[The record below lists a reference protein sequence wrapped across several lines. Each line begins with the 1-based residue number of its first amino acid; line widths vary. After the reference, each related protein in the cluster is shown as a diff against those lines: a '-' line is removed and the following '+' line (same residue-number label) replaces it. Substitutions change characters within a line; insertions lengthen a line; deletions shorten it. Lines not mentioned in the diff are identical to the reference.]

1 MSAQGG
7 TMVAGRRLPAFM
19 RFWLTGE
26 VLGVGKASRLR
37 RQQKEKERQQRRGAS
52 NTSAPG
58 TSAPGTSAPG
68 AAFGFGPGAG
78 ARRAPTDRDQAAN
91 VVAEA
96 MTAVCDG
103 HDDAYA
109 KALTELASERTPA
122 WTRAVSRGL
131 VEMLRMSVARAW
143 RAGWQPAELTRH
155 AGRELSQE
163 HVSVAADMIIGEMR
177 EYPAVTVDRRWAA
190 QVATVRASSVAATA
204 GGATGNATA
213 GNYSWWGSDG
223 DYLAAWQRQARVA
236 GGLRDAIATAIELL
250 HLLQHLP
257 ILEQLLPLPGTAR
270 VATAE
275 RAAPAERGPTET
287 GAAETGAPAGP
298 AGQADER
305 MLSRIRALLAKAE
318 ATEYAEEAEALSARA
333 QELMAK
339 YSIGQA
345 LLAADS
351 GRKDDPAGRRIAVDN
366 PYEAA
371 KTSLLQAV
379 ATANRCRVIWS
390 KDVGL
395 ATVVGF
401 DADLDA
407 LELLFTS
414 LLVQAS
420 SAMLH
425 AGSRQDA
432 YGRSRTRA
440 FRQSF
445 LVSYAIRIGERLSQA
460 AEHATEEAA
469 AQQEAAAGQAA
480 GAVAG
485 ADSAQSAGTALVPFL
500 ATRRQA
506 VDDAVDEMFG
516 DTLRRGRSV
525 RATDPEGWASGRA
538 AADLATLHNHAP
550 VRQ

>member
-1 MSAQGG
+1 VQ
-7 TMVAGRRLPAFM
+7 
-19 RFWLTGE
+19 
-26 VLGVGKASRLR
+26 GVGKASRLR

-58 TSAPGTSAPG
+58 
-68 AAFGFGPGAG
+68 AAFGFAPGAG
-78 ARRAPTDRDQAAN
+78 TRGAPTDRDQAASL
-91 VVAEA
+91 VAEA
-96 MTAVCDG
+96 ISAVCGG
-103 HDDAYA
+103 HEDAYA

-131 VEMLRMSVARAW
+131 VELLRMSVARAW

-163 HVSVAADMIIGEMR
+163 HVAVTADMIIGEMR
-177 EYPAVTVDRRWAA
+177 GYPAVTVDQRWAA
-190 QVATVRASSVAATA
+190 QVAAVRASSVAATA
-204 GGATGNATA
+204 GGATGRISPDND
-213 GNYSWWGSDG
+213 SWWGSDG

-257 ILEQLLPLPGTAR
+257 VLEQLLPLPGTAR
-270 VATAE
+270 VATAQ
-275 RAAPAERGPTET
+275 RAAPAGT
-287 GAAETGAPAGP
+287 AAPAGSAGP

-305 MLSRIRALLAKAE
+305 MLSRIRALLTKAE
-318 ATEYAEEAEALSARA
+318 ATEYAEEAEALSVRA

-339 YSIGQA
+339 YNIDQA
-345 LLAADS
+345 LLAAES
-351 GRKDDPAGRRIAVDN
+351 GRKDAPAGRRIAVDN
-366 PYEAA
+366 PYEAP

-379 ATANRCRVIWS
+379 ATANRCRVVWS
-390 KDVGL
+390 KEVGL
-395 ATVVGF
+395 ASVVGF

-407 LELLFTS
+407 VELLFTS

-420 SAMLH
+420 TAMLH

-460 AEHATEEAA
+460 AEHATQEAA
-469 AQQEAAAGQAA
+469 AEQEAAAGQPAD
-480 GAVAG
+480 AVAG
-485 ADSAQSAGTALVPFL
+485 ADSAFSAGTALVPFL
-500 ATRRQA
+500 AARRQA

-516 DTLRRGRSV
+516 GTLRRGRAV
-525 RATDPEGWASGRA
+525 RATDAEGWASGRA
-538 AADLATLHNHAP
+538 AADLASLHNHAP
-550 VRQ
+550 VPQ

>member
-1 MSAQGG
+1 M
-7 TMVAGRRLPAFM
+7 
-19 RFWLTGE
+19 
-26 VLGVGKASRLR
+26 GKASRLR
-37 RQQKEKERQQRRGAS
+37 RQQQEKERQQRRGAANS
-52 NTSAPG
+52 GAPG
-58 TSAPGTSAPG
+58 TGAPG

-78 ARRAPTDRDQAAN
+78 APGAPTDREQAAN

-96 MTAVCDG
+96 LTAVYGG

-109 KALTELASERTPA
+109 KALTKLASERTPA
-122 WTRAVSRGL
+122 WTRAVSRGV
-131 VEMLRMSVARAW
+131 VELLRMSVARAW

-177 EYPAVTVDRRWAA
+177 QYPAVTVDQRWAA
-190 QVATVRASSVAATA
+190 QVAAVRALSGAATA
-204 GGATGNATA
+204 GGTTGSVTPDNDP
-213 GNYSWWGSDG
+213 WWGSDG

-250 HLLQHLP
+250 NLLQRLP

-270 VATAE
+270 AATADRAATAE
-275 RAAPAERGPTET
+275 RAASA
-287 GAAETGAPAGP
+287 GAPAPAGP
-298 AGQADER
+298 AGPAGEADER
-305 MLSRIRALLAKAE
+305 MLSRIRALLTKAE
-318 ATEYAEEAEALSARA
+318 STEYADEAEALSARA

-339 YSIGQA
+339 YSISQA
-345 LLAADS
+345 LLTAES

-366 PYEAA
+366 PYEPA
-371 KTSLLQAV
+371 KVSLLQAV
-379 ATANRCRVIWS
+379 AMANRSRVIWS
-390 KDVGL
+390 KEVGL

-407 LELLFTS
+407 VELLFTS

-432 YGRSRTRA
+432 HGRSRTRA

-445 LVSYAIRIGERLSQA
+445 LLSYAIRIGERLSQS
-460 AEHATEEAA
+460 AEHATKEAA
-469 AQQEAAAGQAA
+469 AEQEAASGQPA

-485 ADSAQSAGTALVPFL
+485 ADSAHSAGALVPFL
-500 ATRRQA
+500 ATRRKA

-516 DTLRRGRSV
+516 DSLRRGRSL
-525 RATDPEGWASGRA
+525 RATDAEGWASGRA

>member
-1 MSAQGG
+1 MG
-7 TMVAGRRLPAFM
+7 AGRHAVRVD
-19 RFWLTGE
+19 GE
-26 VLGVGKASRLR
+26 VLGMGKASRQR
-37 RQQKEKERQQRRGAS
+37 RQQKERERQQRRGA
-52 NTSAPG
+52 PG
-58 TSAPGTSAPG
+58 GGAPG
-68 AAFGFGPGAG
+68 AAFGFGPDGG
-78 ARRAPTDRDQAAN
+78 ARRVPADRERASI

-96 MTAVCDG
+96 VTAVCGG
-103 HDDAYA
+103 HQDAYA

-122 WTRAVSRGL
+122 WTRAVSRGV
-131 VEMLRMSVARAW
+131 VELLRMSVTRAW

-177 EYPAVTVDRRWAA
+177 EYPAFTVDQRWAA
-190 QVATVRASSVAATA
+190 QVAVVRASSVAATA
-204 GGATGNATA
+204 GGATGSVTPDN
-213 GNYSWWGSDG
+213 GSWWGNEG
-223 DYLAAWQRQARVA
+223 DYLGAWQQRSGAV

-257 ILEQLLPLPGTAR
+257 VLEQLLPLPGTAR

-275 RAAPAERGPTET
+275 RAALAGT
-287 GAAETGAPAGP
+287 AGP
-298 AGQADER
+298 AGPGGQTDER

-339 YSIGQA
+339 YSIDQA
-345 LLAADS
+345 LLAAES
-351 GRKDDPAGRRIAVDN
+351 GRKDAPAGRRIAVDN
-366 PYEAA
+366 PYEAP

-379 ATANRCRVIWS
+379 ATANRCRVVWS
-390 KDVGL
+390 KEVGL

-407 LELLFTS
+407 VELLFTS

-420 SAMLH
+420 AAMLR
-425 AGSRQDA
+425 AGARQDA

-460 AEHATEEAA
+460 AEHATQEAA
-469 AQQEAAAGQAA
+469 AEQEAAAGQPA

-485 ADSAQSAGTALVPFL
+485 AGSTPSAGAALVPFL
-500 ATRRQA
+500 AARGRA

-525 RATDPEGWASGRA
+525 RATDAEGWASGRA

>member
-1 MSAQGG
+1 M
-7 TMVAGRRLPAFM
+7 
-19 RFWLTGE
+19 
-26 VLGVGKASRLR
+26 GKASRLR
-37 RQQKEKERQQRRGAS
+37 RQQKEKERQRRRG
-52 NTSAPG
+52 
-58 TSAPGTSAPG
+58 APGTSAPG
-68 AAFGFGPGAG
+68 AAFGFGPDAG
-78 ARRAPTDRDQAAN
+78 PRRVPADRERASI
-91 VVAEA
+91 VVAQA
-96 MTAVCDG
+96 VTAVCDG
-103 HDDAYA
+103 HEDAYA

-131 VEMLRMSVARAW
+131 VELLRMSVTRAW
-143 RAGWQPAELTRH
+143 RAGWQPSELTRH
-155 AGRELSQE
+155 AGRGLSQE

-177 EYPAVTVDRRWAA
+177 EYPAVTVDQRWAA
-190 QVATVRASSVAATA
+190 QMATVRASSVAATA
-204 GGATGNATA
+204 GGATGSVTRDI
-213 GNYSWWGSDG
+213 GSWWGSDE
-223 DYLAAWQRQARVA
+223 DYLATWQRQSRVT

-257 ILEQLLPLPGTAR
+257 VLEQLLPLPGTAR
-270 VATAE
+270 VATTE
-275 RAAPAERGPTET
+275 RAASAGT
-287 GAAETGAPAGP
+287 AAAGP
-298 AGQADER
+298 AGSGGQADDR

-339 YSIGQA
+339 YSIDQA

-351 GRKDDPAGRRIAVDN
+351 GRKDAPAGRRIAVDN
-366 PYEAA
+366 PYEAP

-379 ATANRCRVIWS
+379 ATANRCRIVWS
-390 KDVGL
+390 KEVGL

-401 DADLDA
+401 EADLDA
-407 LELLFTS
+407 VELLFTS

-420 SAMLH
+420 AAMLH

-460 AEHATEEAA
+460 AEHATKEAA
-469 AQQEAAAGQAA
+469 AEQEAAAGQPA

-485 ADSAQSAGTALVPFL
+485 AGTTRSAGAALVPFL
-500 ATRRQA
+500 AARRQA

-516 DTLRRGRSV
+516 GTLRRGRSV
-525 RATDPEGWASGRA
+525 RATDAEGWASGRA
-538 AADLATLHNHAP
+538 AADLASLHNHAP

>member
-1 MSAQGG
+1 
-7 TMVAGRRLPAFM
+7 
-19 RFWLTGE
+19 
-26 VLGVGKASRLR
+26 VGKASRLR
-37 RQQKEKERQQRRGAS
+37 RQQKEKERQQRRGAP
-52 NTSAPG
+52 A
-58 TSAPGTSAPG
+58 TSAPG
-68 AAFGFGPGAG
+68 AAFGFGPDAG
-78 ARRAPTDRDQAAN
+78 PRRAPAD
-91 VVAEA
+91 AERA
-96 MTAVCDG
+96 SIVITEAVRAVCG
-103 HDDAYA
+103 GQEDAYA
-109 KALTELASERTPA
+109 KALTELASERTPT
-122 WTRAVSRGL
+122 WTRAVSRSLVGL
-131 VEMLRMSVARAW
+131 LRMSVARAW

-155 AGRELSQE
+155 AGRELSPE

-177 EYPAVTVDRRWAA
+177 GYPAVTVDQRWAD
-190 QVATVRASSVAATA
+190 QVAAVRASSVAAPA
-204 GGATGNATA
+204 GGAGRDVTA
-213 GNYSWWGSDG
+213 DNGLWWGNEG
-223 DYLAAWQRQARVA
+223 DYLGAWQQRSETV
-236 GGLRDAIATAIELL
+236 GGLRDAIATAIELF

-257 ILEQLLPLPGTAR
+257 VLEQLLPLPGTAR

-275 RAAPAERGPTET
+275 RGGSAASAGTAAPT
-287 GAAETGAPAGP
+287 GPAGSG
-298 AGQADER
+298 GQADER

-318 ATEYAEEAEALSARA
+318 STEYAEEAEALSARA

-339 YSIGQA
+339 YSIDQA
-345 LLAADS
+345 LLAAES

-366 PYEAA
+366 PYEAP

-379 ATANRCRVIWS
+379 ATANRCRVVWS
-390 KDVGL
+390 KEVGL

-407 LELLFTS
+407 VELLFTS

-432 YGRSRTRA
+432 HGRSRTRA

-445 LVSYAIRIGERLSQA
+445 LLSYAIRIGERLSQA
-460 AEHATEEAA
+460 AEHATKEAA
-469 AQQEAAAGQAA
+469 AEQEAASGQPA

-485 ADSAQSAGTALVPFL
+485 ADSAHSAGALVPFL
-500 ATRRQA
+500 ATRRKA

-516 DTLRRGRSV
+516 DSLRRGRSL
-525 RATDPEGWASGRA
+525 RATDAEGWASGRA

>member
-1 MSAQGG
+1 
-7 TMVAGRRLPAFM
+7 
-19 RFWLTGE
+19 
-26 VLGVGKASRLR
+26 VGKASRLR
-37 RQQKEKERQQRRGAS
+37 RQQKEKERQQRRGA
-52 NTSAPG
+52 TGAG
-58 TSAPGTSAPG
+58 ATG
-68 AAFGFGPGAG
+68 AAFGFGPDAG
-78 ARRAPTDRDQAAN
+78 PHRAPTDRERASA

-96 MTAVCDG
+96 VTAVCG
-103 HDDAYA
+103 SHEDAYA
-109 KALTELASERTPA
+109 SALTELASERTSA

-131 VEMLRMSVARAW
+131 VELLRMSVKRAW

-163 HVSVAADMIIGEMR
+163 HVSVTADMIIGEMS
-177 EYPAVTVDRRWAA
+177 EYPAVTVDQRWAA
-190 QVATVRASSVAATA
+190 QVASVRASSVATA
-204 GGATGNATA
+204 GGAEGSVTPDTG
-213 GNYSWWGSDG
+213 SWWGSDG
-223 DYLAAWQRQARVA
+223 DYLAAWQRQSGVA

-257 ILEQLLPLPGTAR
+257 VLELLLPLPGTAR

-275 RAAPAERGPTET
+275 GAAPAE
-287 GAAETGAPAGP
+287 AAGP
-298 AGQADER
+298 AGSGGQADER

-339 YSIGQA
+339 YSIDRA
-345 LLAADS
+345 LLAAES
-351 GRKDDPAGRRIAVDN
+351 GRKDAPAGRRIAVDN
-366 PYEAA
+366 PYEVP

-379 ATANRCRVIWS
+379 ATANRCRVVWT
-390 KDVGL
+390 KEVAL

-401 DADLDA
+401 EADLDA
-407 LELLFTS
+407 VELLFTS

-420 SAMLH
+420 AAMLH
-425 AGSRQDA
+425 AGSRRDA

-460 AEHATEEAA
+460 AEHAT
-469 AQQEAAAGQAA
+469 QEAAAEQKAAA
-480 GAVAG
+480 GQPAG
-485 ADSAQSAGTALVPFL
+485 ALAGAGGAGAALVPFL
-500 ATRRQA
+500 AARREA

-516 DTLRRGRSV
+516 DTLRRGRSL
-525 RATDPEGWASGRA
+525 RAMDAEGWASGRA
-538 AADLATLHNHAP
+538 AADLATLHNRAP